1 MGISRRHWACPG
13 TLSFQGSLAYPAA
26 TWYGRRSFLAGLGHA
41 LRRCLPQRAGV
52 SQEWQIE
59 RGITPSHFTLTSLLT
74 YLSARSPTNG
84 SFTYFPLI
92 APTMPTIHATTATTL
107 SNTNAKMAGPTRDG
121 IPFTMILMSKIDNT
135 LTPRKKSRDCSAG
148 KGT

>member
-1 MGISRRHWACPG
+1 MGAIRRHCACPG

-26 TWYGRRSFLAGLGHA
+26 TWYGCRSFLAGLGHT
-41 LRRCLPQRAGV
+41 LRRGLPQRASV

-59 RGITPSHFTLTSLLT
+59 GGITPSHFTLTSLFT

-92 APTMPTIHATTATTL
+92 APTMPTIHATNATTL
-107 SNTNAKMAGPTRDG
+107 SSTNAKIANPKKNGTSC
-121 IPFTMILMSKIDNT
+121 TMILMSKIYNT
-135 LTPRKKSRDCSAG
+135 LTPPKKSRDCSA
-148 KGT
+148 